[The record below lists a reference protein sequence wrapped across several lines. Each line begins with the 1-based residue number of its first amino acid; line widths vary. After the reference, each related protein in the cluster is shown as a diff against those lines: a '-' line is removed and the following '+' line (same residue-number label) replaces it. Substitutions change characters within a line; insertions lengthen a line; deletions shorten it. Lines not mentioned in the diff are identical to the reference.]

1 MSLYGHTH
9 INIDSLKRWVDALS
23 MDGIQNIDIGGYNF
37 EINDETKKLLE
48 LARVYGYRCSIAHAK
63 GDVEEYIAIPSIS
76 KEKISA
82 EIPLVKYLAYEVIR
96 SCSEV

>member
-37 EINDETKKLLE
+37 EINVNMNVGTVNNGKSAYIFQKNLVTKSFECVKVMPVSE
-48 LARVYGYRCSIAHAK
+48 IGNVAFTTTQIS
-63 GDVEEYIAIPSIS
+63 DVIV
-76 KEKISA
+76 
-82 EIPLVKYLAYEVIR
+82 LVQE
-96 SCSEV
+96 